1 MKRSKRII
9 ILSALNE
16 SLWKKHSTSKI
27 HVHAFGKFRWFIL
40 KWSIVIHCTL
50 YFFAASLFR
59 SDLILK
65 PILSPLR
72 YILSNTEEVKLPHA
86 NKSWF
91 TYCYFITMIASFCLN
106 ELTVKVNIL
115 VNVAKPYRHCIRY
128 DN

>member
-9 ILSALNE
+9 ILS
-16 SLWKKHSTSKI
+16 
-27 HVHAFGKFRWFIL
+27 AFGKFRWFIL

-91 TYCYFITMIASFCLN
+91 TYCYFITMISSFCLN

-115 VNVAKPYRHCIRY
+115 VNVAKPHRHYIY
-128 DN
+128 VMVNNF